1 MVTIEEA
8 IRISKQEGRGNID
21 LPGVLSDAALFK
33 QACHDMYEMFE
44 REVFDAII
52 CVAEAGSYFADSVSQ
67 RMKKKLICLW
77 ENKEQKEQPVI
88 TYRTHHGE
96 HILAAA
102 PGSFDGVKKAVII
115 TDVLSHGKDIEAAV
129 KLAMTQNVEIVKIG
143 VFVENSDFDARHK
156 LLKGIPVECMFF
168 TEDL

>member
-1 MVTIEEA
+1 MQELIRITDKGNHKAVDIKGVIEDEEA
-8 IRISKQEGRGNID
+8 FAE
-21 LPGVLSDAALFK
+21 AAE
-33 QACHDMYEMFE
+33 YIYNMFE

>member
-1 MVTIEEA
+1 MQELIRITDKGNHKAVDIKGVIEDEEA
-8 IRISKQEGRGNID
+8 FAE
-21 LPGVLSDAALFK
+21 AAE
-33 QACHDMYEMFE
+33 YIYNMFE

-67 RMKKKLICLW
+67 RMKKKLMCLW